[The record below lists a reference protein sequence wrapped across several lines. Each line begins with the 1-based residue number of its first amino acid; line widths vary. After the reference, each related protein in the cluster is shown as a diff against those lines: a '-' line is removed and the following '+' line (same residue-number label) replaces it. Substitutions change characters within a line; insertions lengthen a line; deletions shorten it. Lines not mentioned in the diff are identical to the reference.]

1 VDRTDMKKVP
11 LFPEGTWRA
20 KYGSMSGVFNEVH
33 HVYFYGKYPGGK
45 LFASVD
51 APYDRGGY
59 GGVNDL
65 VLGATGWE
73 TSSEGHPRSLGC
85 QLVSWVAPGRDES
98 GCSEPRRGLLPE
110 LAKAPFRVERIV
122 TLPDGS
128 GVAVLRDALL
138 AIRSRKTGAVTE
150 QPGDVMPLGRQRL
163 RHLNA
168 TLYRIMPDDSEGRRR
183 KDGDKLKARGVDY
196 VRLHALGLEPWV
208 SFNDAGKQ
216 WLAMTPA
223 GSLTAFLPAPA
234 QRKPREP
241 HDIPQPTKLE
251 DSRTTP
257 FAILSSNQS
266 PHWVF
271 ETTLSHF
278 YADPTL
284 QGDATFMSIQ
294 RGNGTFF
301 GVQLKSREALKKVEA
316 IASANRIK
324 PKLACL
330 DALAK
335 IPVDQ
340 PTRGRRSL
348 LREHGPGAAARAVK
362 GRAPRALA
370 IAAGVLAV
378 SPSRRPRTIAAS
390 SRGQGRRRSS
400 ARRTRAGR
408 RLPSGM
414 RAVSPVTPAKRL
426 RGRVRATRTRLRTLR
441 FRTRSNASPKTR
453 SCSASVVTRQRRTM
467 GPVEPRRSASRASP
481 ATRRFGPVLASARH
495 RARRHTARSRASS
508 SGRSTAAAL
517 PRVRVPAARPLR
529 RLDATHHQRAWR
541 REQRGH
547 MRVVSHAE
555 RR

>member
-1 VDRTDMKKVP
+1 MLLLSSACADRPTADALGSALPDISAESVVLASASGSSASVTAPPATAAFVLRTSFDTRTALFAVEKSFIACTDNCATGTKAVGTAETFVVDRTDMKKVP

-128 GVAVLRDALL
+128 GVAVLRDGFARTTKLEKKP
-138 AIRSRKTGAVTE
+138 APWTE
-150 QPGDVMPLGRQRL
+150 QPGDVMPLSDGSVFVIS
-163 RHLNA
+163 NA
-168 TLYRIMPDDSEGRRR
+168 TLYRIMPDDSVKVVEA
-183 KDGDKLKARGVDY
+183 KDGDKLKKLEGVDY

-216 WLAMTPA
+216 WLAMTPEA

-251 DSRTTP
+251 DSCTTP

-335 IPVDQ
+335 IPD
-340 PTRGRRSL
+340 PTN
-348 LREHGPGAAARAVK
+348 P
-362 GRAPRALA
+362 P
-370 IAAGVLAV
+370 AGVEVYFANMAQKQLLA
-378 SPSRRPRTIAAS
+378 P
-390 SRGQGRRRSS
+390 
-400 ARRTRAGR
+400 
-408 RLPSGM
+408 
-414 RAVSPVTPAKRL
+414 
-426 RGRVRATRTRLRTLR
+426 
-441 FRTRSNASPKTR
+441 
-453 SCSASVVTRQRRTM
+453 
-467 GPVEPRRSASRASP
+467 
-481 ATRRFGPVLASARH
+481 
-495 RARRHTARSRASS
+495 
-508 SGRSTAAAL
+508 
-517 PRVRVPAARPLR
+517 
-529 RLDATHHQRAWR
+529 
-541 REQRGH
+541 
-547 MRVVSHAE
+547 
-555 RR
+555 